1 MNQKTG
7 NKENRGVS
15 KASIEGAIAFTYF
28 DPVEN
33 ARNGWLM
40 YRCVA
45 RALGSVGVRHRDF
58 FVRNKN
64 TFGRWFRRSN
74 CKAVFITGTP
84 PYTGKAFIQPVFAEL
99 YSWSEFLLTGKNVK
113 LACLIA

>member
-28 DPVEN
+28 DPDEN
-33 ARNGWLM
+33 ARNCWQM
-40 YRCVA
+40 YRCVP
-45 RALGSVGVRHRDF
+45 RALGSIGGHRDF

-64 TFGRWFRRSN
+64 TFGRWYRKSN

-99 YSWSEFLLTGKNVK
+99 YSWSEFLRTRKNVK
-113 LACLIA
+113 LA